1 MADTGDERRPEREL
15 ESPYVMSVDRLQTG
29 KLPPELL
36 QKMLAKAPIDDP
48 DVVVGPGVGL
58 DCAVVDAGPKLL
70 VYKSDPIT
78 FTAENI
84 GWYCVQINAN
94 DIVTTGADPRW
105 FLLTYLLPENQTT
118 AELVEEISDQ
128 VHDACRQM
136 GVSVIGG
143 HTEITVGLERPV
155 LVGTMIG
162 EVDRDDLITPRGA
175 RAGDRVL
182 LTKGVPIEA
191 TAILSRDFESRL
203 TDVLTSDELK
213 KAQNYIY
220 DPGISVFDDARVAV
234 RMGKVTAMH
243 DPTEGG
249 LAAALWELAQ
259 ASEHTFVIET
269 SNVAVP
275 SLANK
280 VCETFRVNPLGAIA
294 SGALLITISSETA
307 DAVIEALNNE
317 DIDCTDI
324 GWIEE
329 GPAQVWQTSAT
340 GREQLPYPDRDEIVK
355 VYDE

>member
-1 MADTGDERRPEREL
+1 
-15 ESPYVMSVDRLQTG
+15 MSDDRLQTG
-29 KLPPELL
+29 KLPPGSLRT
-36 QKMLAKAPIDDP
+36 MLAKAPVDDP

-105 FLLTYLLPENQTT
+105 FLLTYLLPEKQTT
-118 AELVEEISDQ
+118 PELVEEISDQ
-128 VHDACRQM
+128 IYAACREM

-143 HTEITVGLERPV
+143 HTEITVGLDRPI

-162 EVDRDDLITPRGA
+162 EVDHEDLITPRGA
-175 RAGDRVL
+175 RPGDRIL

-203 TDVLTSDELK
+203 TDVLTSVELE

-220 DPGISVFDDARVAV
+220 DPGISVLDDARTAV
-234 RMGKVTAMH
+234 RAGKISAMH

-259 ASEHTFVIET
+259 ASEHTLVIET
-269 SNVAVP
+269 SKVAIP
-275 SLANK
+275 SLAHK
-280 VCETFRVNPLGAIA
+280 VCEVFQVNPLEAIA
-294 SGALLITISSETA
+294 SGSLLITTSSETA
-307 DAVIEALNNE
+307 DAVIGALNNE
-317 DIDCTDI
+317 EIDCTDI

-329 GPAQVWQTSAT
+329 GPAQVWQTSVT
-340 GREQLPYPDRDEIVK
+340 GRELLPYPDRDEIVK
-355 VYDE
+355 IYEE